1 MTHVLEIVYGTEDSG
16 LEGDQDE
23 IFRQRE
29 RKCVCLRMY
38 CLKHASFLVVLF
50 LLSIA
55 QLARR
60 RLLYVNCSPTLGKFE
75 VENVSWDLE
84 KRFS

>member
-1 MTHVLEIVYGTEDSG
+1 MVVLKVIKTRPLGNSM
-16 LEGDQDE
+16 
-23 IFRQRE
+23 
-29 RKCVCLRMY
+29 RKCICLRMY
-38 CLKHASFLVVLF
+38 CLKHTLFLVVLF
-50 LLSIA
+50 FLSIA

>member
-1 MTHVLEIVYGTEDSG
+1 MVVLKVIETSPLGNSM
-16 LEGDQDE
+16 
-23 IFRQRE
+23 

-38 CLKHASFLVVLF
+38 CLKHTLFCFVLF
-50 LLSIA
+50 FLSIA